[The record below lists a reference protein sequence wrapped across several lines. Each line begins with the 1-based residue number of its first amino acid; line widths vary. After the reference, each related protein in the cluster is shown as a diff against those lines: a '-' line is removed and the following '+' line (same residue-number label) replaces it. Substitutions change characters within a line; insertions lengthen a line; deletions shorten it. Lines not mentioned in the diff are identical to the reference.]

1 MEVTQERRGPE
12 PHTPPREHNPLVS
25 FVVPCFNEQ
34 ESLPLFY
41 EEATRVARTL
51 LDRYGTRAEFVFVDD
66 GSSDA
71 TLDELR
77 RLHEQDP
84 RVRYVSFSRN
94 FGKESALYA
103 GLRTARGDYVATL
116 DADLQDPPSLLP
128 QMLGFLAEH
137 PDYDCVATRRE
148 TRAGE
153 PPVRSF
159 FSRLFYRIINR
170 LSGTHIVDGA
180 RDFRLMTRTFVDA
193 VLSMSEVNRFSKGL
207 FSWVGFKTHWISY
220 ENVERVAGKTKWNF
234 RGLFRYSIEGIVGFS
249 TVPLMFAAFL
259 GIACCLVSFISI
271 VFIIVRALLYG
282 DPVAGWPSTICIIL
296 LIGGLQ
302 LFCTGI
308 LGEYLA
314 KTYTETKH
322 RPIYLTKE
330 TETSRHTR
338 TDILPTDQE
347 SHR

>member
-1 MEVTQERRGPE
+1 M
-12 PHTPPREHNPLVS
+12 
-25 FVVPCFNEQ
+25 VPCFNEQ

-41 EEATRVARTL
+41 AEATKVARRL
-51 LDRYGTRAEFVFVDD
+51 LDEYGADVEFVFVDD

-77 RLHEQDP
+77 RLHERDP

-103 GLRTARGDYVATL
+103 GLQAARGDYVATL

-128 QMLGFLAEH
+128 EMMGFLAEH

-153 PPVRSF
+153 PPIRSF
-159 FSRLFYRIINR
+159 FARLFYRIINR
-170 LSGTHIVDGA
+170 MSGTRIVDGA

-207 FSWVGFKTHWISY
+207 FSWVGFRTHWISY

-234 RGLFRYSIEGIVGFS
+234 LGLFRYSIEGIVGFS
-249 TVPLMFAAFL
+249 TIPLMFAAFL
-259 GIACCLVSFISI
+259 GMICCLAAFISI

-330 TETSRHTR
+330 TETSR
-338 TDILPTDQE
+338 DACNAANPTETKAHQ
-347 SHR
+347 